1 MTVGECPKRKD
12 SGGCPKRKDSGN
24 GGMPYED
31 QEVDQVVRES
41 ENDPMNSGNGGMPQ
55 RGMSLQISI
64 RWKWL
69 KGTLRVSDDA
79 PPRAHIDEKLRNNG
93 Q

>member
-12 SGGCPKRKDSGN
+12 SGNR
-24 GGMPYED
+24 GMPYED

-64 RWKWL
+64 CWKWL
-69 KGTLRVSDDA
+69 KGTLRVSNDA
-79 PPRAHIDEKLRNNG
+79 PLRAHIDEKLRNNG